1 VYENIIGQDEVCKTL
16 AGEIIRGSLPPALLF
31 SGPVASGKLT
41 TALET
46 ARLLSCR
53 EKGAWNCACPD
64 CAMHRRLGHP
74 DLLLFGARSLPEEIS
89 VAKEFIF
96 RNPCQASA
104 YFFLRSLA
112 KLSARFNPALW
123 TSEESRLGKAA
134 ALVESMNEA
143 ADRIDP
149 ATIGSKLDSE
159 TVKAV
164 ESAYTDALALG
175 PLVPEAPVFMLRN
188 MRIWAQ
194 LAPMGK
200 RRTVIIENADKM
212 QDSARNAMLKILE
225 EPPDTVRFILLT
237 SRRASM
243 LATVLSRARL
253 YSFSPRD
260 EKTSALVL
268 QRVLKTD
275 ERAESLT
282 AFYESRLPFSPGQAR
297 VLAEKL
303 IGKIL
308 FDAGW
313 EKEGLGEYGQSLIDL
328 AADSSQD
335 MDGILIDVSQ
345 QTKGFGARDKALA
358 GSFIRFLRALT
369 VVFTSLLQES
379 MGNKI
384 LLTMIDRCSTLIRDA
399 AIQYSS
405 YNRNPEFLSRL
416 LVASFKEHSVDLKNP
431 GFHPEF
437 SDSRGAIEGAQ
448 RP

>member
-1 VYENIIGQDEVCKTL
+1 MYENIIGQDEVCTAL
-16 AGEIIRGSLPPALLF
+16 ATEISRGSLPPALLF
-31 SGPVASGKLT
+31 SGPPASGKLT

-46 ARLLSCR
+46 ARALSCK
-53 EKGAWNCACPD
+53 EKGAWNCSCPD

-74 DLLLFGARSLPEEIS
+74 DLLLFGARSLPEEIT
-89 VAKEFIF
+89 VAKEFLF
-96 RNPCQASA
+96 RIPSQASA
-104 YFFLRSLA
+104 YFFLRSLG

-123 TSEESRLGKAA
+123 AGEESKLGKAS
-134 ALVESMNEA
+134 ALVESLNET

-149 ATIGSKLDSE
+149 ATIRANLDPE

-164 ESAYTDALALG
+164 EAAYSDALALE
-175 PLVPEAPVFMLRN
+175 LLAPESPVFMLRN

-260 EKTSALVL
+260 GETSALIL

-275 ERAESLT
+275 ERTESLK
-282 AFYESRLPFSPGQAR
+282 AFYESRMPFSPGQAR
-297 VLAEKL
+297 ALAEKL
-303 IGKIL
+303 IGAIL
-308 FDAGW
+308 LDANW
-313 EKEGLGEYGQSLIDL
+313 ERTALGEYGQSLFEL
-328 AADSSQD
+328 AAGSNGD
-335 MDGILIDVSQ
+335 MAGILDEISRQ
-345 QTKGFGARDKALA
+345 SKGFGARDKAMS

-369 VVFTSLLQES
+369 RVFSDLLQES
-379 MGNKI
+379 AGNKL
-384 LLTMIDRCSTLIRDA
+384 LLTGIDRWSSLIRDA
-399 AIQYSS
+399 AIQHSS
-405 YNRNPEFLSRL
+405 YNRNPDFLARL
-416 LVASFKEHSVDLKNP
+416 LAESFKDDAVNLKPHSP
-431 GFHPEF
+431 AEGY
-437 SDSRGAIEGAQ
+437 GAVLG
-448 RP
+448 PSGSGDKL